1 MGSHLCEPIDVV
13 HVVLELGDA
22 HGRRRVQ
29 RRLEVVDRGVVAR
42 GERRLLA
49 RRLRHA
55 LGELLAELVDELRG
69 HVAVGLRDRVHAV
82 DDHAAERHP
91 GLHQLAVE
99 VDRLLDRVVLG
110 RGDDQER
117 RGRVLEQRADAL
129 GALREAVDQPGE
141 RAEEHR
147 QVLEQVDAGHALEQR
162 EDDAGAAADD
172 LAAEAR
178 GAQEDADRAALEEA
192 RQAAGRVEEVERVAR
207 RRRVEH
213 EQVVVALLVELVEL
227 GDRRELL
234 RAGDRA
240 RELLVDPVAEDLVA
254 RRGVGRELLDHLV
267 EGALGVEH
275 HRPQLALHLD
285 PVGAEALGVD
295 EPRLVAQLLHP
306 ERVGEALGGVDR
318 DDRDPQPVGRH
329 AHRERGR
336 RGRLADAARAGAD
349 HDPLAV
355 EQRDDRCHGPD
366 NRGAPGRMAQRL
378 RSGLRARR
386 ARRPGTGCVR

>member
-1 MGSHLCEPIDVV
+1 M
-13 HVVLELGDA
+13 
-22 HGRRRVQ
+22 
-29 RRLEVVDRGVVAR
+29 VAV

-49 RRLRHA
+49 RRVRDP
-55 LGELLAELVDELRG
+55 LGEALAELVDQLRR
-69 HVAVGLRDRVHAV
+69 HAAVGLRDGMDAV
-82 DDHAAERHP
+82 DDHPAERHP
-91 GLHQLAVE
+91 RLHQLAVE
-99 VDRLLDRVVLG
+99 VDRLLDRVVLR
-110 RGDDQER
+110 RGHDQER
-117 RGRVLEQRADAL
+117 RGGVLEQRADAL
-129 GALREAVDQPGE
+129 GPLREAIDQPRQ

-147 QVLEQVDAGHALEQR
+147 QILEQVDAGHALEQR

-178 GAQEDADRAALEEA
+178 RPEEDADRASLEEA
-192 RQAAGRVEEVERVAR
+192 GQAPGRVEEVKGVAR

-227 GDRRELL
+227 GDRGELL

-240 RELLVDPVAEDLVA
+240 GELLVDPVAEDLVA
-254 RRGVGRELLDHLV
+254 RGGVGRELLDHLV
-267 EGALGVEH
+267 ERALGVEH

-285 PVGAEALGVD
+285 PVGAEALRVD
-295 EPRLVAQLLHP
+295 EHRLVAQLLHP
-306 ERVGEALGGVDR
+306 ERVGESLGGVDR
-318 DDRDPQPVGRH
+318 DDRDPQPGGRH

-336 RGRLADAARAGAD
+336 RRGLADAARPRAD
-349 HDPLAV
+349 DDPLAF

-366 NRGAPGRMAQRL
+366 NRGASGRMATGL